1 MKILAA
7 CLIFLLTVGA
17 HGLRAQSGS
26 VKNQTASQIIVEM
39 QSHLNCKWSRET
51 VDTFKS
57 GNPDNV
63 VTGIAVSMFADMA
76 TLRKAVEN
84 NCNLIIVHEPTFY
97 NHLDNTESLQDDPV
111 FLKKIAYINEHK
123 LIIFRFHD
131 HWHKTVPDGIYVG
144 MVDKLGWKANQV
156 DKSMKFFKFEEQT
169 VGSFA
174 QKLQEKLKG
183 SQLRIVGDPQMR
195 FTNVALAVGAPGSQ
209 SHRNLLNDNSTELLV
224 AGEAQEW
231 ETYEYV
237 LDASM
242 LGMKKAAIFTGHI
255 PSEEAGME
263 YCANW
268 LKTFIKD
275 IPVIYLEN
283 GSAYWSVQNVQKP

>member
-1 MKILAA
+1 
-7 CLIFLLTVGA
+7 
-17 HGLRAQSGS
+17 
-26 VKNQTASQIIVEM
+26 M
-39 QSHLNCKWSRET
+39 QAHLNCKWSQET

-57 GNPDNV
+57 GNPDDV
-63 VTGIAVSMFADMA
+63 VTGIAVGMFANMA
-76 TLRKAVEN
+76 LLRKAVATH
-84 NCNLIIVHEPTFY
+84 CNLIIVHEPTFY
-97 NHLDNTESLQDDPV
+97 NHLDNIESLQDDPV
-111 FLKKIAYINEHK
+111 YLKKIAYINEHK

-131 HWHKTVPDGIYVG
+131 HWHQTVPDGIYVG

-156 DKSMKFFKFEEQT
+156 DESMKFFKFEEQT

-174 QKLQEKLKG
+174 QKLQEKLEG

-209 SHRNLLNDNSTELLV
+209 SHRALLNDKSTELLV

-263 YCANW
+263 YCATW

>member
-1 MKILAA
+1 MKLIGA
-7 CLIFLLTVGA
+7 CLILLIFA
-17 HGLRAQSGS
+17 SSRQLRASSIVTGTL
-26 VKNQTASQIIVEM
+26 TARQIVTQM
-39 QSHLNCKWSRET
+39 QQNLNCTWSQET

-57 GNPDNV
+57 GNPDDV
-63 VTGIAVSMFADMA
+63 VTGVAVSMFANME
-76 TLRKAVEN
+76 TLRQAVTQ

-97 NHLDNTESLQDDPV
+97 NHLDNTDKLEDNPV
-111 FLKKIAYINEHK
+111 YLKKLEYIKKHK

-156 DKSMKFFKFEEQT
+156 DKSMLFFKFDEQT
-169 VGSFA
+169 VGGFA
-174 QKLQEKLKG
+174 QKLQAKLKG
-183 SQLRIVGDPQMR
+183 SQLRIVGDPLMR
-195 FTNVALAVGAPGSQ
+195 FTNVDLAVGAPGSE
-209 SHRNLLNDNSTELLV
+209 SHINLLTGEFTELLV

-231 ETYEYV
+231 ETYQYV

-263 YCANW
+263 YCATW
-268 LKTFIKD
+268 MKTFVKD

-283 GSAYWSVQNVQKP
+283 GSAYWSVQNTPKP